1 MNDFNVNNKNWMNIK
16 NYFNKIKTKKK
27 NIYIYIYIVLLN
39 SNAIKK
45 RNY

>member
-16 NYFNKIKTKKK
+16 NYFNKNKKK
-27 NIYIYIYIVLLN
+27 KKIYIYIYIVLLN
-39 SNAIKK
+39 SNVIKK

>member
-27 NIYIYIYIVLLN
+27 IYIYIYIVLLN
-39 SNAIKK
+39 SNVIKK

>member
-16 NYFNKIKTKKK
+16 NYFNKIKKKK
-27 NIYIYIYIVLLN
+27 KIYIYIYIVLLN
-39 SNAIKK
+39 SNVIKK